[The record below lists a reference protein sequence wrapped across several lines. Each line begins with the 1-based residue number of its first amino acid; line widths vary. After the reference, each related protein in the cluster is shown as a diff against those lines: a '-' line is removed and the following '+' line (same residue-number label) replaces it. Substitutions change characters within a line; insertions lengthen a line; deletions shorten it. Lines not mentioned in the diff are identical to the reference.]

1 MESKFIYAKTKA
13 AFQRELPNIPEGL
26 DPIVFIEDTQQV
38 WVMGKYFSIGSP
50 GIFISEEDSS
60 VKVEIGN
67 SDFKL
72 SSSGDSL
79 TIRKGTDNEIIF
91 SSAALNS
98 IDTNFPLKW
107 GEDTKKLTHEE
118 SGVTSSNYGEPTSSD
133 NVSIFTIPY
142 FTVDKWGHVTK
153 AENKAIQ
160 IRDYVEQL
168 PSDNLKG
175 KRNILLANSVDASA
189 ETNVARKAGGLTYD
203 PETKE
208 FKTEGGISAGGDS
221 RIEGDLEV
229 VGGQIIGNVK
239 GDITGTA
246 TPKIH
251 LSDKPEYG
259 GASKH
264 LYGHVR
270 LQDELTV
277 PPPSSSDNV
286 DASASTVEN
295 GVAAS
300 PKMVWDTK
308 KELENK
314 IDDLP
319 IIDKVVVNDE
329 EILTDDLNG
338 VFAVRTVG
346 GISAGINPETKEVTL
361 KTPIISGYDEK
372 IGYVE
377 ARNKL
382 EFTKDFEFEG
392 DKLSIRWTEIH

>member
-1 MESKFIYAKTKA
+1 M
-13 AFQRELPNIPEGL
+13 
-26 DPIVFIEDTQQV
+26 
-38 WVMGKYFSIGSP
+38 
-50 GIFISEEDSS
+50 
-60 VKVEIGN
+60 
-67 SDFKL
+67 
-72 SSSGDSL
+72 
-79 TIRKGTDNEIIF
+79 
-91 SSAALNS
+91 
-98 IDTNFPLKW
+98 
-107 GEDTKKLTHEE
+107 
-118 SGVTSSNYGEPTSSD
+118 
-133 NVSIFTIPY
+133 SIFTIPY

-300 PKMVWDTK
+300 PKMV
-308 KELENK
+308 
-314 IDDLP
+314 
-319 IIDKVVVNDE
+319 
-329 EILTDDLNG
+329 
-338 VFAVRTVG
+338 
-346 GISAGINPETKEVTL
+346 
-361 KTPIISGYDEK
+361 
-372 IGYVE
+372 
-377 ARNKL
+377 
-382 EFTKDFEFEG
+382 
-392 DKLSIRWTEIH
+392 